1 MLDIYDVDLEVAFAA
16 GVVIV
21 GGAVAIGAMT
31 QRRVGGLVVL
41 GLLLLAAFGV
51 AAATPVSISSGAG
64 EKTERP
70 LSVDE
75 LQPSYELGVGSLD
88 LDLRAV
94 ALPAGTTSVDASVGA
109 GELVITVPE
118 GVALEVDA
126 HAGVGEIDV
135 VGESDDGIDVD
146 QTLTLAGSTS
156 GCAAAPTRGRRG
168 LRQHRGPARLSSP
181 SYRLPLALPRLRRA
195 EGEGALAG
203 VCAGIAKSLRV
214 DPTLVRLTFA
224 MLAFAGGAGIAAYG
238 GAWLALAPENGPAP
252 SPRRRLVGFLALAIA
267 GAITLR
273 GFGFSDSLIW
283 PAALCGAG
291 ILLARGRSGARLA
304 VGLSLAAVGVIIF
317 VDQNATSNGGDAAF
331 ESSAVAIALVLVL
344 GPWAWRLAA
353 DRDSERTA
361 RIRSQERA
369 EMAARVHDSVL
380 QTLALVQREAGD
392 PRRVAALARRQEREL
407 RSWLYPDPRG
417 ADGAGL
423 ASAMDAA
430 AAEVEELHGVPVEL
444 VRTGDVPV
452 DDRVE
457 ALVLAAREAMSNA
470 AKHSGADQISAFVDV
485 GDDEIAIYVRDR
497 GSGFDPEV
505 VPEGAHGIAE
515 SIRGR
520 MTRAG
525 GTATITSSADGT
537 EVELH
542 LGRQT

>member
-1 MLDIYDVDLEVAFAA
+1 
-16 GVVIV
+16 
-21 GGAVAIGAMT
+21 
-31 QRRVGGLVVL
+31 
-41 GLLLLAAFGV
+41 
-51 AAATPVSISSGAG
+51 
-64 EKTERP
+64 
-70 LSVDE
+70 
-75 LQPSYELGVGSLD
+75 
-88 LDLRAV
+88 
-94 ALPAGTTSVDASVGA
+94 
-109 GELVITVPE
+109 
-118 GVALEVDA
+118 
-126 HAGVGEIDV
+126 
-135 VGESDDGIDVD
+135 
-146 QTLTLAGSTS
+146 
-156 GCAAAPTRGRRG
+156 
-168 LRQHRGPARLSSP
+168 LSSP

-203 VCAGIAKSLRV
+203 VCAGIAKGLRV

-238 GAWLALAPENGPAP
+238 GAWLALAPENGPTP
-252 SPRRRLVGFLALAIA
+252 SPRRRLLGFLALAIA

-291 ILLARGRSGARLA
+291 ILLARGRSGARLV

-317 VDQNATSNGGDAAF
+317 VDQNATSNGDAAF
-331 ESSAVAIALVLVL
+331 ESSAVAIALILVL

-353 DRDSERTA
+353 ERDSERTA

-423 ASAMDAA
+423 ASAIDAA

-470 AKHSGADQISAFVDV
+470 AKHSGTDQVSTFVDV
-485 GDDEIAIYVRDR
+485 GDDEIAIFVRDR
-497 GSGFDPEV
+497 GSGFDPGV

-537 EVELH
+537 EVELR

>member
-1 MLDIYDVDLEVAFAA
+1 M
-16 GVVIV
+16 
-21 GGAVAIGAMT
+21 
-31 QRRVGGLVVL
+31 
-41 GLLLLAAFGV
+41 
-51 AAATPVSISSGAG
+51 SS
-64 EKTERP
+64 
-70 LSVDE
+70 S
-75 LQPSYELGVGSLD
+75 
-88 LDLRAV
+88 
-94 ALPAGTTSVDASVGA
+94 
-109 GELVITVPE
+109 
-118 GVALEVDA
+118 
-126 HAGVGEIDV
+126 
-135 VGESDDGIDVD
+135 
-146 QTLTLAGSTS
+146 
-156 GCAAAPTRGRRG
+156 
-168 LRQHRGPARLSSP
+168 

-224 MLAFAGGAGIAAYG
+224 MLTFAGGAGIAAYG
-238 GAWLALAPENGPAP
+238 GAWLALAPESGPTP
-252 SPRRRLVGFLALAIA
+252 SPRRRLLGFLALAIA
-267 GAITLR
+267 GAIALR

-291 ILLARGRSGARLA
+291 ILLARGRSGVRLV
-304 VGLSLAAVGVIIF
+304 VGLSLAAVGVIVF

-331 ESSAVAIALVLVL
+331 ESSTVAIALLLVL

-353 DRDSERTA
+353 ERDSERTA

-407 RSWLYPDPRG
+407 RSWLYPDPRS
-417 ADGAGL
+417 DGAGL
-423 ASAMDAA
+423 ASAIDTA

-444 VRTGDVPV
+444 VRTGDVPL

-457 ALVLAAREAMSNA
+457 ALVLAAREAMANA
-470 AKHSGADQISAFVDV
+470 ARHSGADQVAAFVDV
-485 GDDEIAIYVRDR
+485 GEEEIAIYIRDR
-497 GSGFDPEV
+497 GRGFDPDA
-505 VPEGAHGIAE
+505 VPTGAHGIAE

-537 EVELH
+537 EVELR
-542 LGRQT
+542 LGSQP